1 MQYGGDQAANANGFT
16 NGHQSRPVTA
26 TSIYSQESGYPDEN
40 ASSTW
45 DSRSIGR
52 DSALGPYMA
61 SSNHHATRGNNGYHG
76 ATDTPDR
83 PNPFHQGSNIASEA
97 DNVVQMFLMNMNPSL
112 TTRPPGR
119 IEDLPSPTSTIPSVP
134 IAASNVDD
142 VDSEASAAAI
152 SNRTVISRLRRNF
165 FNKKEE
171 EIPTVEPAKT
181 NKYLRPEN
189 RWSRPEPQPP
199 PPEAIGVV
207 QGFVAPQMHHAEVV
221 HVRQDSTSTE
231 ASLPGVVD
239 VEVPGLAE
247 RNFEDPAFIN
257 FKAEQE
263 RQDINE
269 NDNVATAPPPTAAKK
284 KGFLASIFK
293 KSSSKK
299 QTQSHHEEVVESE
312 IANYVDDIDE
322 DNASEP
328 AYEYDDVPKVLN
340 RKRSMS
346 KPTDLDEILRMQE
359 ALEKE
364 QSVHEVFAN
373 DPFFQTTLKEYNIQ
387 LPSEP
392 THFHQGSGGPG
403 NEVDIPIEMLV
414 PPVPSRAPIENF
426 SYPIAN
432 EPIYEN
438 HQQKPMVRSTSMDT
452 TQEIDIDAI
461 LGYADEKA
469 IENIEWPSQELPQQ
483 QEPVIHVQID
493 YNADL
498 APAEVKPQKSKRG
511 GLFSFVKRSKKKPGK
526 NDEVSYY
533 IEEPQPEPMEEPP
546 LEPMEEPPL
555 EPIEGPP
562 LESIKEP
569 PFEPV
574 EEPLLE
580 SNEEPLLEP
589 NEEPPLEP
597 IEEPR
602 PDPSFE
608 AEQIEADQ
616 LDEEEGPPKSTIAKK
631 SSKPGFFKFKSKK
644 GKKQQPVVQ
653 PSPLDDSIIEPSSS
667 PVVPSGAERVK
678 SPFFTFK
685 GKRVSANIPDHDNI
699 VTEALNQ
706 DSVPHDEVP
715 SEHEIA
721 EQADAIGDSEIE
733 KNPNTT
739 AAEAIIENDATDIAE
754 APDSSDVPEPDEN
767 LLGPIREEKPS
778 FVTQQLSITDSSID
792 NSPPRSTSG
801 AAKRSK
807 KFGGISSLFKPSNT
821 SKGNP
826 KQIGTMAPVDIS
838 HLIDEEEPENL
849 QPAEELKTP
858 DERPTSQASSST
870 LPGRERSK
878 QRQKSSSGFANFF
891 GPAKPRPS
899 SQTRQKGMG
908 GRLDNRSRSLP
919 RQKSAPSS
927 QFPKEQPPPPSS
939 AVVEDNSVPSPT
951 EREQRR
957 PPPKSKSL
965 GGLFSVQPRRPRG
978 PPPSPPPPPQEQ
990 GEPTRVS
997 GSSTSLASRQ
1007 RRDSKS
1013 KGLSNF
1019 LGTSPLRKSNRMPR
1033 SATFPTPPVNKSD
1046 QEIDPLPVE
1055 AKAEGNN
1062 VDKIELAPNQPAAVS
1077 VVGSNAGNEPAASD
1091 PRRVKGRQR

>member
-1 MQYGGDQAANANGFT
+1 MQYGGDQAANSNGLT

-45 DSRSIGR
+45 DSRSLGR

-61 SSNHHATRGNNGYHG
+61 SSNHHATRGNNGFHG
-76 ATDTPDR
+76 AADTPDR

-134 IAASNVDD
+134 IAASTVDD

-152 SNRTVISRLRRNF
+152 SNRTVISQLRRNF

-199 PPEAIGVV
+199 PPEVIGLV

-239 VEVPGLAE
+239 EEVPGLAE

-269 NDNVATAPPPTAAKK
+269 NDNIATAPPPTAAKK

-299 QTQSHHEEVVESE
+299 QTQSHHEEVVESD
-312 IANYVDDIDE
+312 IVNYVDDIDE

-328 AYEYDDVPKVLN
+328 AYEYDEVPKVLN

-373 DPFFQTTLKEYNIQ
+373 DPFFQTTLKEYNIP

-392 THFHQGSGGPG
+392 THFHQGSGGLSS
-403 NEVDIPIEMLV
+403 EVDIPIEMLV

-483 QEPVIHVQID
+483 QEPGIHVQID

-546 LEPMEEPPL
+546 LEP
-555 EPIEGPP
+555 IEAPP

-580 SNEEPLLEP
+580 PI
-589 NEEPPLEP
+589 EEPPLEP
-597 IEEPR
+597 IEEPH
-602 PDPSFE
+602 PNPSFE
-608 AEQIEADQ
+608 IEPIEADQ
-616 LDEEEGPPKSTIAKK
+616 LDEEERRPQSTTSKK

-644 GKKQQPVVQ
+644 GKKQPLVAQ

-667 PVVPSGAERVK
+667 PVASSGPERVK

-685 GKRVSANIPDHDNI
+685 GKRVNANIPDHDNI

-721 EQADAIGDSEIE
+721 EQADAIGDSKIE
-733 KNPNTT
+733 KTPNTT
-739 AAEAIIENDATDIAE
+739 AEAATAELAELAAAAIIDNDATDIAE

-801 AAKRSK
+801 TAKRSK

-849 QPAEELKTP
+849 QPAEELKVP
-858 DERPTSQASSST
+858 DDRPTSQASSST
-870 LPGRERSK
+870 LPGPERSR

-899 SQTRQKGMG
+899 SQARQKGMG

-927 QFPKEQPPPPSS
+927 QFPKQQPPSS

-1007 RRDSKS
+1007 RRDSK
-1013 KGLSNF
+1013 GLSNF

-1062 VDKIELAPNQPAAVS
+1062 VDKIELAPNQPAVS
-1077 VVGSNAGNEPAASD
+1077 VAGSNAGNEPAASD